1 MTWFRSLVILALC
14 CPAASAADWPQWL
27 GAKRDGGTAESIESW
42 QETPKVLWTARIG
55 VGFSTPVV
63 VGESVF
69 IHARVNGKEREE
81 MIAFHA
87 KSGKV
92 LWRTGY
98 DRAPYNS
105 VLNTGPQATPTVV
118 GNRIYSF
125 GITGVLSC

>member
-1 MTWFRSLVILALC
+1 MNRLRLLVMLGLILRTLT
-14 CPAASAADWPQWL
+14 AADWPQWL
-27 GAKRDGGTAESIESW
+27 GAKRDGGTSESVEPW
-42 QETPKVLWTARIG
+42 RETPRVLWTARIG

-92 LWRTGY
+92 MWRTGY
-98 DRAPYNS
+98 DR
-105 VLNTGPQATPTVV
+105 
-118 GNRIYSF
+118 
-125 GITGVLSC
+125 